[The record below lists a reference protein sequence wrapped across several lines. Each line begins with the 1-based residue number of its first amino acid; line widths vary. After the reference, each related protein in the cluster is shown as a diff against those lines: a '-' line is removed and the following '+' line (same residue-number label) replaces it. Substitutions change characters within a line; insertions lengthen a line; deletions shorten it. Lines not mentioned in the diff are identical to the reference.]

1 MKKKIILGLLIIV
14 LGIVLFSYFS
24 IKQGVV
30 IRISENE
37 IQKAVAVKFPLEK
50 THIAILN
57 VKYSDPLIE
66 LLEGKNRIRIGIT
79 ATPQIK
85 VVGKTNSGSA
95 IVNGSFR
102 YEAGTG
108 KVFLTD
114 FKVEK
119 IVIDESKKLNL
130 DLLSIALSYEL
141 DDVYSIYPIYTL
153 SDNDFK
159 QKTAKMVVK
168 DVFVKNKFLEIHF
181 GL

>member
-1 MKKKIILGLLIIV
+1 MKKKIIIGLLIIISV
-14 LGIVLFSYFS
+14 IVLISYFS
-24 IKQGVV
+24 LKQGFV
-30 IRISENE
+30 IRISEKE
-37 IQKAVAVKFPLEK
+37 IQDAVAVRFPIEK

-66 LLEGKNRIRIGIT
+66 LLEGKNRVRIGIT
-79 ATPQIK
+79 ATPQIM
-85 VVGKTNSGSA
+85 VGGKTHSGSA
-95 IVNGSFR
+95 VVNGSFR

-141 DDVYSIYPIYTL
+141 DDIYSVYPIYTL
-153 SDNDFK
+153 SDTDFK

-168 DVFVKNKFLEIHF
+168 DITVENNNLEIHF